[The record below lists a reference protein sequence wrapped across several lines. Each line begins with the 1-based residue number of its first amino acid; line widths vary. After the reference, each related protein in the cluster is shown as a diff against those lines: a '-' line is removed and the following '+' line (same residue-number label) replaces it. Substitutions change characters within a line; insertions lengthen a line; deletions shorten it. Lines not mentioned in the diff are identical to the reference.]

1 MSKEFDK
8 TLEQSYR
15 QLAEADKVCY
25 QLACESAPGAIKVW
39 NLGWFAL
46 TAYDEQHKDAI
57 VAVCKKWLFCIYK
70 TWGIDQDHDAGIY
83 DIEHD
88 ESFEHLRPA
97 NCVWMNGEVVELVDG
112 AGRVYR
118 IGKGLGTQWSVDKGH
133 GSTVDFVSYSLS
145 CR

>member
-1 MSKEFDK
+1 M
-8 TLEQSYR
+8 
-15 QLAEADKVCY
+15 
-25 QLACESAPGAIKVW
+25 ACESAPGAIKVW
-39 NLGWFAL
+39 DLGRFAL

-57 VAVCKKWLFCIYK
+57 VAVCKKWLFCICK

-97 NCVWMNGEVVELVDG
+97 NCVLMNGEVVALVDG
-112 AGRVYR
+112 AGRVYH